1 MSEKRTIKIRRN
13 AREYLLLKDGV
24 IETKLTESE
33 LEQAFRIRS
42 EQYRMEDIEDTLKSA
57 YESGTITEDVYRKCI
72 NDRNVKRAILDQYD
86 KICSCDIAYNDTLEE
101 AVRKAT
107 EKME

>member
-1 MSEKRTIKIRRN
+1 MSKERTIKIRRH
-13 AREYLLLKDGV
+13 AREYLLLKGGV

-42 EQYRMEDIEDTLKSA
+42 EQYRMEDIEDTLRSA
-57 YESGTITEDVYRKCI
+57 YESGTITEDVYMKCMD
-72 NDRNVKRAILDQYD
+72 NSSVKGMILEQYD

>member
-1 MSEKRTIKIRRN
+1 MSEERTIKIRRN

-42 EQYRMEDIEDTLKSA
+42 EQYRM
-57 YESGTITEDVYRKCI
+57 
-72 NDRNVKRAILDQYD
+72 
-86 KICSCDIAYNDTLEE
+86 
-101 AVRKAT
+101 
-107 EKME
+107 